1 MNNALFDDIAE
12 SLSKLL
18 PPGVDALKS
27 DFERNARATLQTALT
42 KMDLVTREDF
52 DIQSRLLERTREKLD
67 ALEVRLA
74 AMEVDPVEKGA
85 DEA

>member
-27 DFERNARATLQTALT
+27 DFERNARATLHTALT

-74 AMEVDPVEKGA
+74 AMEGAPVEK
-85 DEA
+85 DNTEA